1 MARHLVD
8 STQLSTGDLEWILAN
23 AAQLKGLPQTKSRDM
38 RDRIVALLFDQP
50 SLRTRVSFEA
60 AVLHLGGHALNLLP
74 AEVGLGRREE
84 VEDVARVLSG
94 YVDAV
99 VLRSIHQELIDR
111 FALAS
116 TVPVINA
123 MSDLWHPCQGM
134 TDIFTI
140 RELLPGVQRPTVA
153 YIGEAGAV
161 ANSLM
166 FTAAHA
172 GMRIRLATPEQLR
185 PRAELVDAARQVAAV
200 TGGAIDVLVDAQA
213 AAENAD
219 VLYTDSWRGVGQE
232 LDADRRRALLRSYR
246 VDTQML
252 ARAATAAIVLHDLP
266 AYRGDEIAADV
277 LDGPQ
282 SRVLTQAA
290 NRVPVQEAIL
300 LWLFEDTAAG
310 SAAERNTVP
319 L

>member
-1 MARHLVD
+1 MD
-8 STQLSTGDLEWILAN
+8 SAQLATRDFDWILAT
-23 AAQLKGLPQTKSRDM
+23 ASGLKRSPQTRPSALRG
-38 RDRIVALLFDQP
+38 RIVALLFDQP

-60 AVLHLGGHALNLLP
+60 AVLDLGGHALNLLP

-84 VEDVARVLSG
+84 IEDVARVLSG

-116 TVPVINA
+116 TVPVING
-123 MSDLWHPCQGM
+123 MSELWHPCQGI

-140 RELLPGVQRPTVA
+140 RESLPSVQRPTIA
-153 YIGEAGAV
+153 FFGEAGAV
-161 ANSLM
+161 SNSLM

-185 PRAELVDAARQVAAV
+185 PRAELVDAARRVAAD
-200 TGGAIDVLVDAQA
+200 TGGAIEVLVDAQA
-213 AAENAD
+213 AAQNAE
-219 VLYTDSWRGVGQE
+219 VLYTDSWRGTGRE
-232 LDADRRRALLRSYR
+232 LDASLRRALLRPYR
-246 VDTQML
+246 VDAEML
-252 ARAATAAIVLHDLP
+252 ARAATTAIVLHDLP
-266 AYRGDEIAADV
+266 AYRGDEITADA

-282 SRVLTQAA
+282 ARVLTQAA

-300 LWLFEDTAAG
+300 LWLFEGA
-310 SAAERNTVP
+310 R
-319 L
+319 